1 MSKTNDFLCA
11 VYTRLS
17 TLATRVYNGEEV
29 NPATKI
35 PYVYFTYTSTSDI
48 EKLEDFIIEVNVI
61 GYANKIDDLETLTD
75 TIDGDGNFAGTP
87 SGMNYYHYGSG
98 GHPTFRCFR
107 INRLNLPTG
116 AENFARRQLRYRVR
130 VYL

>member
-1 MSKTNDFLCA
+1 MSKTNEFLGA

-17 TLATRVYNGEEV
+17 TLATRVFNGEEV

-61 GYANKIDDLETLTD
+61 GYANKIDDIETLTD
-75 TIDGDGNFAGTP
+75 TIDGDGNFAG
-87 SGMNYYHYGSG
+87 
-98 GHPTFRCFR
+98 
-107 INRLNLPTG
+107 
-116 AENFARRQLRYRVR
+116 RRQA
-130 VYL
+130 